1 MDAGDREPMR
11 FDSAHR
17 RRDAAAM
24 NTPRPSRARTA
35 VRLSMALF
43 YFVAG
48 IFHLWKP
55 HPFLTIT
62 PQWVPAPDLVIAL
75 TGVAELAGAVALAQ
89 GFSLPLRRAAA
100 WGLAAY
106 AVCVFPA
113 NINHFI
119 LDMGKPGHGLGLA
132 YHVPRMFAQP
142 VLVWLA
148 LWSGSV
154 TDWPFRRRTA

>member
-1 MDAGDREPMR
+1 MEP
-11 FDSAHR
+11 
-17 RRDAAAM
+17 
-24 NTPRPSRARTA
+24 PRASPARTGA
-35 VRLSMALF
+35 RLLLALF

-48 IFHLWKP
+48 LFHLWKP

-75 TGVAELAGAVALAQ
+75 TGITELLGAAALAQ
-89 GFSLPLRRAAA
+89 GLSLPLRRAGA
-100 WGLAAY
+100 WGLALY

-119 LDMGKPGHGLGLA
+119 IDMGKPGHGLGLG

-148 LWSGSV
+148 LWSGGV
-154 TDWPFRRRTA
+154 TDWPFRRRAA